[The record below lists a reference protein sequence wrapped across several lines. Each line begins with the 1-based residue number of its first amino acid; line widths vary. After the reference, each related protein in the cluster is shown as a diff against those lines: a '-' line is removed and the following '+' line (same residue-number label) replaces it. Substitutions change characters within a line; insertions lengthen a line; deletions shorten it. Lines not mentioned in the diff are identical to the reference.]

1 MQYKYAVHILMSTH
15 MTEAIGP
22 SHHHMQHICTFKQNE
37 QVADTKKEERYIYL
51 YEPGLWL
58 SMVWVRT
65 LSG

>member
-37 QVADTKKEERYIYL
+37 EVADTKKEERYIYICMSQDC
-51 YEPGLWL
+51 GLAWYG
-58 SMVWVRT
+58 
-65 LSG
+65 SGP

>member
-37 QVADTKKEERYIYL
+37 QVANTKKEERYIF
-51 YEPGLWL
+51 
-58 SMVWVRT
+58 V
-65 LSG
+65 